1 VARHLSQLQALAD
14 GRRKREGEAPV
25 LQAGLLA
32 LDRRNGFVLA
42 WVASRDFVQEQFDHV
57 QQARRQPGS
66 TFKPFVYG
74 AAFEGGAKPD
84 DTLIDQPVEIPLAGG
99 EIWRRPD
106 ETPQSGKPVTL
117 RDALAFSRNRIT
129 AQLMQNVGPAK
140 VARLARQMGVR
151 DS

>member
-42 WVASRDFVQEQFDHV
+42 WVGSRDFVQEQFDHV
-57 QQARRQPGS
+57 SQARRQPGS

-74 AAFEGGAKPD
+74 AAFMQGMSPSM
-84 DTLIDQPVEIPLAGG
+84 TLIDQPVAIRVSADDV
-99 EIWRRPD
+99 W
-106 ETPQSGKPVTL
+106 TPGDGTPPSGRAMT
-117 RDALAFSRNRIT
+117 
-129 AQLMQNVGPAK
+129 
-140 VARLARQMGVR
+140 
-151 DS
+151 